1 MRVIPAVMFF
11 LNSYITIRLL
21 LMGGHIDTQREALMV
36 SVLNV
41 AVLTAEILLDVK

>member
-21 LMGGHIDTQREALMV
+21 LTGRQIDTQREALIV

-41 AVLTAEILLDVK
+41 AILTAEILLGVN